1 MKYQDVSRVIQMGD
15 RLIAAYHYASD
26 TIHGCNVD
34 LQQKWEEVTMLYAE
48 RLSLFSL
55 SVIFHDK
62 QQKVG
67 QPWILPDVM

>member
-1 MKYQDVSRVIQMGD
+1 MKYQDVSRVLQMGD
-15 RLIAAYHYASD
+15 RLIGAYHYASD
-26 TIHGCNVD
+26 MIHGRNAD
-34 LQQKWEEVTMLYAE
+34 LQRRWEELTTLYAE

-67 QPWILPDVM
+67 